1 MATKGT
7 KIPSVYKVPTKAD
20 PELKLFAESIKEA
33 VEVRLGRRGDP
44 RDRAITLRELI
55 DSGMA
60 QELLDN
66 PFDPTAGVGGI
77 DFTGNTK
84 TDFTIPP
91 TPTGF
96 SVSAAYTS
104 FILSWDNPQ
113 MSNFAYTE
121 VWRSANS
128 SIGDAIKVDSTTA
141 FVWSEEVGYAK
152 TYYYWVRHVSTSDIE
167 GQYSSSGNGTTSIDI
182 AAVMSNLTQ
191 TLADLPGYSTL
202 TSLISSSTG
211 TAATVIK
218 SASAPTQ
225 RANGDALTTNDIW
238 YDTDDG
244 QVHTRN
250 AANNAWVAV
259 RDATL
264 VNLFGATSFTG
275 STLSAAMASA
285 QSDVVTLTNAN
296 TSRVSE
302 ITNLTSTVNT
312 KAKTFVQTSAP
323 TATAIGDIW
332 IDSDDNNKLYR
343 ASAVGSSNWVAV
355 RDTANDN
362 YPRVFTQASA
372 PTAINTGDL
381 WFDSDDSNRQ
391 YRWDGSN
398 WVQVRDVTSQ
408 AAIAT
413 EATTRASADSA
424 NATLITNLTAVVD
437 VKTQTFVQDS
447 APTAIAVGDLWV
459 DSNDNNK
466 LYRASAVGAS
476 NWVAVRDT
484 LNDNYPRVFTQTSAP
499 TAVNTGDIWFDTNS
513 TPANKQYRWDGSSW
527 EAVRDFVTQ
536 ANLDTEATTR
546 ADADTAEALARST
559 LSATVTTKTRTFV
572 QTSAPTATAVGDL
585 WIDSDDNNK
594 LYRSTAAN
602 NSSWVAVRDTA
613 NDGKTT
619 VFTQTSQPTAN
630 NTGDLWFDT
639 DDSNKQYRW
648 DGSNW
653 QVIRDVLTQASVT
666 TVQNAVANGTSAEAG
681 YGVAVNA
688 NGAVAGMYLMAA
700 SDGTLNNNTSTSN
713 IIFEAGQ
720 VTIRNPHGNNIVP
733 FTVLTS
739 TDGAGNPAGVYINQ
753 AFIKAASITSAQIGS
768 LSADLVNAVNINAGS
783 IDSGTLSAARIST
796 GSITTDKLQFGNG
809 TVVTSSGS
817 GANAILT
824 IANGGVIVDHI
835 GANQLGRM
843 ASVDNLNQSY
853 TNYTSGALASFVAS
867 SPFHYYTS
875 TSGGGKGFGG
885 TTTYIYM
892 GGAAGGQISLDILGN
907 TILETGTYVITVHMK
922 TTGSTNSA
930 ARSAF
935 AVNITEST
943 SSTSVNT
950 DTTSSYF
957 HFATGEMTGS
967 FGTHFAGK
975 IRQEQVTFTAGRS
988 YRVTAYFYGRSI
1000 GNPPSGGTPT
1010 VSSFINVMRVNKS
1023 T

>member
-7 KIPSVYKVPTKAD
+7 KVPSVYKVPSKAD

-60 QELLDN
+60 QALTDN
-66 PFDPTAGVGGI
+66 PFDPNTGVGP
-77 DFTGNTK
+77 
-84 TDFTIPP
+84 TDFEGTTVTDYTIPP

-96 SVSAAYTS
+96 TATATYTS
-104 FILSWDNPQ
+104 FVLAWDNPQ
-113 MSNFAYTE
+113 MGNFAYTE
-121 VWRSANS
+121 VWRSADS
-128 SIGDAIKVDSTTA
+128 SIGNAIKVDTTSA
-141 FVWSEEVGYAK
+141 FVWSEEVGYNK
-152 TYYYWVRHVSTSDIE
+152 TYHYWVRHVSTSEIK
-167 GQYSSSGNGTTSIDI
+167 GQYSASRSGTTSIDI
-182 AAVMSNLTQ
+182 GAVMTNLSE
-191 TLADLPGYSTL
+191 TLADLPGYSAI
-202 TSLISSSTG
+202 TSLVTQGAGEVIRSSG
-211 TAATVIK
+211 
-218 SASAPTQ
+218 APTT
-225 RANGDALTTNDIW
+225 RSDGSSALTINDIW

-244 QVHTRN
+244 NISYRN
-250 AANNAWVAV
+250 AANNAWVAA

-264 VNLFGATSFTG
+264 VSLFGTTSFTG

-285 QSDVVTLTNAN
+285 QSDVVTLTSAN
-296 TSRVSE
+296 TARASE
-302 ITNLTSTVNT
+302 ITNLTATVDT

-332 IDSDDNNKLYR
+332 IDSDDNNKMYR

-355 RDTANDN
+355 RDTANDG
-362 YPRVFTQASA
+362 YPRIFTQASA
-372 PTAINTGDL
+372 PSAIGAGDL
-381 WFDSDDSNRQ
+381 WFDTDDGNKQ
-391 YRWDGSN
+391 YRATGAGTGN
-398 WVQVRDVTSQ
+398 WVEVRDVTSQ

-413 EATTRASADSA
+413 EATTRA
-424 NATLITNLTAVVD
+424 
-437 VKTQTFVQDS
+437 
-447 APTAIAVGDLWV
+447 
-459 DSNDNNK
+459 
-466 LYRASAVGAS
+466 
-476 NWVAVRDT
+476 
-484 LNDNYPRVFTQTSAP
+484 
-499 TAVNTGDIWFDTNS
+499 
-513 TPANKQYRWDGSSW
+513 
-527 EAVRDFVTQ
+527 
-536 ANLDTEATTR
+536 
-546 ADADTAEALARST
+546 DADTANAQSIST
-559 LSATVTTKTRTFV
+559 LSSTVGTKTRTFV

-594 LYRSTAAN
+594 LYRASAAT
-602 NSSWVAVRDTA
+602 NSNWVAVRDTA

-639 DDSNKQYRW
+639 DDGNKQYRW

-653 QVIRDVLTQASVT
+653 QVVRDVLTQASVT

-720 VTIRNPHGNNIVP
+720 VTIRDPNAGGTNIVP

-753 AFIKAASITSAQIGS
+753 AYIKAASITAAQIGS
-768 LSADLVNAVNINAGS
+768 LSANLVNAVNINADS
-783 IDSGTLSAARIST
+783 IDSGTLSATRIGT
-796 GSITTDKLQFGNG
+796 NTITVDKLQFGSG

-817 GANAILT
+817 GSNAILT
-824 IANGGVIVDHI
+824 ISNGGVIVDHI

-843 ASVDNLNQSY
+843 ASVDNINQSY
-853 TNYTSGALASFVAS
+853 TNFTSGAMSSFVAS

-885 TTTYIYM
+885 TTTYNYM

-907 TILETGTYVITVHMK
+907 TILETGAYVITVHMQ
-922 TTGSTNSA
+922 TTGSTSSA
-930 ARSAF
+930 ARSGF
-935 AVNITEST
+935 AVNVTEST

-950 DTTSSYF
+950 DTTSSF
-957 HFATGEMTGS
+957 SSWATGEMTGS
-967 FGTHFAGK
+967 FGAHFAGK
-975 IRQEQVTFTAGRS
+975 TRQEQLTFTAGRS

-1000 GNPPSGGTPT
+1000 GNPPGGGTPT
-1010 VSSFINVMRVNKS
+1010 VSGFINVSRVNKS
-1023 T
+1023 S